1 MFRVRHAMSRTHRNL
16 DHHAFGDRILA
27 GKPAK
32 IAPHEFVLDAIA
44 PLSPMTRRMFGCLA
58 VYIEDKIVLILR
70 DKKTSRADNG
80 VWLATTA
87 EHHQS
92 LQRDFPRMRSI
103 RLLGKKVT
111 NWQVLPVD
119 APDFE
124 EAALRACKLI
134 LARDARI
141 GRVPNSRDP
150 RPHLKTSTQRARRRR
165 AAKPQQ

>member
-1 MFRVRHAMSRTHRNL
+1 MF
-16 DHHAFGDRILA
+16 A
-27 GKPAK
+27 GKPSK
-32 IAPHEFVLDAIA
+32 IAPHEFVLEAIA
-44 PLSPMTRRMFGCLA
+44 PLSPTTRRMFGCHA
-58 VYIEDKIVLILR
+58 VYVEDKIVLILR
-70 DKKTSRADNG
+70 DRRESPADNG

-87 EHHQS
+87 EHHES
-92 LQRDFPRMRSI
+92 LRREFPRMRSI

-141 GRVPNSRDP
+141 GRVPNSRLTP
-150 RPHLKTSTQRARRRR
+150 RPHGKRSRTRAPGRR
-165 AAKPQQ
+165 AAKPQE